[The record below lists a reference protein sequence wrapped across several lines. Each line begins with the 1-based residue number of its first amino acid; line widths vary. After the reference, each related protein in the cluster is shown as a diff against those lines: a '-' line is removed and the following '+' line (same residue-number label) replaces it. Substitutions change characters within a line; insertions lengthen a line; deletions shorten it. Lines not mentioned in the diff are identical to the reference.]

1 MSAFRLTAIGAPA
14 SLIPG
19 LAHSAPDA
27 VVQQARLSPGMT
39 PGAVFL
45 DAAPPMQLIMA
56 LLILA
61 TVAAAVVTIRKIM
74 SGPRLTGGSTYLQA
88 LRLGGPLIGLLG
100 AAYNV
105 LMINIAI
112 ANIGQQP
119 SYPVLAPGVA
129 EAAFLFV
136 LGLIAG
142 VVAVICNWIVE
153 ARIDRAVLRP

>member
-1 MSAFRLTAIGAPA
+1 MSTIRLTAIGAAA

-19 LAHSAPDA
+19 LALAQTRITPA
-27 VVQQARLSPGMT
+27 VVFA
-39 PGAVFL
+39 
-45 DAAPPMQLIMA
+45 DAAPPMKLIMVLLLVTA
-56 LLILA
+56 L
-61 TVAAAVVTIRKIM
+61 AAIVVTVLKVL

-105 LMINIAI
+105 LMINIGL
-112 ANIGQQP
+112 ANSGEQP
-119 SYPVLAPGVA
+119 PYNVLAPGVA
-129 EAAFLFV
+129 EAAFIFM

-153 ARIDRAVLRP
+153 ARIDRAVLRS

>member
-1 MSAFRLTAIGAPA
+1 MSGLRLLTI
-14 SLIPG
+14 G
-19 LAHSAPDA
+19 LAGVLTPGVAWA
-27 VVQQARLSPGMT
+27 APGMGPADILINADPT
-39 PGAVFL
+39 MQAIMLVLMVGAL
-45 DAAPPMQLIMA
+45 AAIA
-56 LLILA
+56 IA
-61 TVAAAVVTIRKIM
+61 IRKIL
-74 SGPRLTGGSTYLQA
+74 SGPRLAGGSAYLQA

-129 EAAFLFV
+129 EAVFLFV
-136 LGLIAG
+136 LGLITG
-142 VVAVICNWIVE
+142 IIAVICNWIVE

>member
-1 MSAFRLTAIGAPA
+1 MSAIRLITIGAAA
-14 SLIPG
+14 SLVPG
-19 LAHSAPDA
+19 LALA
-27 VVQQARLSPGMT
+27 QAKLT
-39 PGAVFL
+39 PTTVFF
-45 DAAPPMQLIMA
+45 DSAAPMKLIM
-56 LLILA
+56 LLLV
-61 TVAAAVVTIRKIM
+61 VAALAAIVVTVRKVL

-105 LMINIAI
+105 LMINIGI

-119 SYPVLAPGVA
+119 PYNVLAPGVA

-153 ARIDRAVLRP
+153 ARIDRAVLRS

>member
-1 MSAFRLTAIGAPA
+1 MSGLRLFTIGAA
-14 SLIPG
+14 VALVPG
-19 LAHSAPDA
+19 VALAGS
-27 VVQQARLSPGMT
+27 GMT
-39 PGAVFL
+39 PADIFMH
-45 DAAPPMQLIMA
+45 AAPTMKFIMLALI
-56 LLILA
+56 
-61 TVAAAVVTIRKIM
+61 VAALAATAVTARKVL
-74 SGPRLTGGSTYLQA
+74 SGPRLTGGSAYLQA

-105 LMINIAI
+105 LMMNIAI

>member
-1 MSAFRLTAIGAPA
+1 MPDVRLVVGFGAAFMSLATVGGARAMTPTAI
-14 SLIPG
+14 
-19 LAHSAPDA
+19 
-27 VVQQARLSPGMT
+27 
-39 PGAVFL
+39 FFN
-45 DAAPPMQLIMA
+45 AAPTMKGVMFVLIMA
-56 LLILA
+56 
-61 TVAAAVVTIRKIM
+61 TGAAIIVTTRKVL
-74 SGPRLTGGSTYLQA
+74 SGPRLTGGSAFLQA

-100 AAYNV
+100 AAWNV

-129 EAAFLFV
+129 EAVFLFV
-136 LGLIAG
+136 LGLVTG

>member
-1 MSAFRLTAIGAPA
+1 MSILRLFSIAVGVTLVPSSA
-14 SLIPG
+14 
-19 LAHSAPDA
+19 LA
-27 VVQQARLSPGMT
+27 MT
-39 PGAVFL
+39 PGDIFL
-45 DAAPPMQLIMA
+45 DAAPVMKVIMA
-56 LLILA
+56 VLILA
-61 TVAAAVVTIRKIM
+61 TVGAVGVAVRKVL

-129 EAAFLFV
+129 EATFLFV
-136 LGLIAG
+136 LGLVSG

-153 ARIDRAVLRP
+153 ARIDRTVLQG

>member
-1 MSAFRLTAIGAPA
+1 MSAIRFITIGAAA

-19 LAHSAPDA
+19 LALAQGKITPA
-27 VVQQARLSPGMT
+27 VVFQ
-39 PGAVFL
+39 
-45 DAAPPMQLIMA
+45 DAALPMQAIMLA
-56 LLILA
+56 LLFA
-61 TVAAAVVTIRKIM
+61 TLAAVVLTVRKVL
-74 SGPRLTGGSTYLQA
+74 SGPRLTGGSAYLQA

-105 LMINIAI
+105 LMVNIAI
-112 ANIGQQP
+112 ANIGEQP
-119 SYPVLAPGVA
+119 PYHVMAPGVA

-153 ARIDRAVLRP
+153 ARIDRAVLRS

>member
-1 MSAFRLTAIGAPA
+1 MSVLRLTAIGAAA
-14 SLIPG
+14 SLVPG
-19 LAHSAPDA
+19 LALAGPK
-27 VVQQARLSPGMT
+27 LT
-39 PGAVFL
+39 PAIVFQ
-45 DAAPPMQLIMA
+45 DAALPMQIIML

-61 TVAAAVVTIRKIM
+61 TLAAVAVTVRKVL
-74 SGPRLTGGSTYLQA
+74 SGPRLTGGSAYLQA

-119 SYPVLAPGVA
+119 SYPVMAPGVA

-136 LGLIAG
+136 LGLISG

-153 ARIDRAVLRP
+153 ARIDRAVLRS